1 MARQEVPASTPKWM
15 RSSLPRA
22 VVTACFYL
30 FSVGGTASQKGEFD
44 FDDSPPPGARGPGP
58 GAGDQKEA
66 TEISTATFG
75 RRKNEILKCWN
86 DLTSLVALT

>member
-1 MARQEVPASTPKWM
+1 MTI
-15 RSSLPRA
+15 
-22 VVTACFYL
+22 
-30 FSVGGTASQKGEFD
+30 
-44 FDDSPPPGARGPGP
+44 PPPRGPGP

-86 DLTSLVALT
+86 DLTSLVALTVVGIQNPLFWSWFGCPGYYIKIFELRKKK